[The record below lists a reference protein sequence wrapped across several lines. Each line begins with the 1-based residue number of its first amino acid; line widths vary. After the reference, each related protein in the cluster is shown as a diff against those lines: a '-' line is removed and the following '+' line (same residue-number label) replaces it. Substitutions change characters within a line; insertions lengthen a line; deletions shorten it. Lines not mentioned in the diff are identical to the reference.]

1 MAIYPNP
8 TKGKPHLPSI
18 PSALI
23 ARTRLTSQIARS
35 WTTQCDL
42 MDRWPNHQFAASSA
56 QQYLWLEQ
64 LYPKAFKRVK
74 SYIEKGKFH
83 YVGGAW
89 LEHDCMM
96 PSGESLVRQY
106 LYGQR
111 YFKDKFGSYCREA
124 WLPDTFGY
132 ASQLPQILRLAGLNY
147 FFTQKVSP
155 SGELRENRASSKI
168 GNDGEGADE
177 IDQLEQYQCL
187 SVFHLQLVGDRWNSG
202 LGSYDSC

>member
-1 MAIYPNP
+1 MTPYRANI
-8 TKGKPHLPSI
+8 
-18 PSALI
+18 
-23 ARTRLTSQIARS
+23 QIARS

-42 MDRWPNHQFAASSA
+42 MDRYPNHQFAASSA
-56 QQYLWLEQ
+56 QQYAWLES
-64 LYPKAFKRVK
+64 LYPKAFTRVAK
-74 SYIEKGKFH
+74 YIKEGRFH

-89 LEHDCMM
+89 LEHDCMI

-111 YFKDKFGSYCREA
+111 YFKGKFGNYCREA

-155 SGELRENRASSKI
+155 TPSERQRT
-168 GNDGEGADE
+168 
-177 IDQLEQYQCL
+177 
-187 SVFHLQLVGDRWNSG
+187 RP
-202 LGSYDSC
+202 

>member
-1 MAIYPNP
+1 
-8 TKGKPHLPSI
+8 
-18 PSALI
+18 
-23 ARTRLTSQIARS
+23 
-35 WTTQCDL
+35 

-64 LYPKAFKRVK
+64 LYPKAFDRVK
-74 SYIEKGKFH
+74 SYIEKGRFH

-111 YFKDKFGSYCREA
+111 YFKDRFGSYCREA

-155 SGELRENRASSKI
+155 SGKLRASSEA
-168 GNDGEGADE
+168 GNDGKGADE
-177 IDQLEQYQCL
+177 TDQLEQYQCL
-187 SVFHLQLVGDRWNSG
+187 SIFHFQLVGDRWNSG
-202 LGSYDSC
+202 LGSHDPC